1 MPDRALHE
9 SLARELRAALE
20 EGEQNGVPTLA
31 EGLLRD
37 AVREKATDIHVEPR
51 DQQRTA
57 VRLRIDGALLDVA
70 VLPHDLAEQLE
81 NQLKVLAEIDPL
93 PALKPVSARFTTHI
107 DDRDIDIRVAAV
119 TALSGERLTLRLLDA
134 QRHTGNDSKVGLDEK
149 RMSPLFQS
157 LLQREGMLLAAGP
170 TGCGKTTTIYE
181 LMKQL
186 SKEPVSLVA
195 IEDPSE
201 YQLPHVTQI
210 EVDPEQEVTFPSSIR
225 AALRM
230 DPDYL
235 MLGEL
240 RDEPSTR
247 AACDAAT
254 TGVVVFG
261 TMHARDAAG
270 VVTSLR
276 KWNIDDYEI
285 STLLSAVIAQRL
297 VRRLC
302 SHCRLTYTP
311 DDAVRVWFDR
321 VNAEIPDE
329 LWKAEGC
336 DRCRGLGF
344 DGRVAVMETW
354 LLTEEDRECIVMHR
368 DEREIRRR
376 LAQQGH
382 SFLLSDVLARLRNG
396 DTTVAEI
403 RSLGGFGPSVDAL
416 RAIQA

>member
-1 MPDRALHE
+1 MRERTLHE
-9 SLARELRAALE
+9 SLSRDLQAALQK
-20 EGEQNGVPTLA
+20 GEREGVPTFA

-37 AVREKATDIHVEPR
+37 AIREKATDIHVEPQDR
-51 DQQRTA
+51 QRTT
-57 VRLRIDGALLDVA
+57 VRLRIDGKLLDVA
-70 VLPHDLAEQLE
+70 VLPRNLAEQLE
-81 NQLKVLAEIDPL
+81 NQLKVLAQIDPL
-93 PALKPVSARFTTHI
+93 PALKPVSARFTSHI
-107 DDRDIDIRVAAV
+107 DRRDIDIRVAAV

-134 QRHTGNDSKVGLDEK
+134 ERHTGNDSKVGLDEN
-149 RMSPLFQS
+149 RLSPLLES
-157 LLQREGMLLAAGP
+157 LLQREGMLLTVGP

-181 LMKQL
+181 LMKRIGR
-186 SKEPVSLVA
+186 EPVSIVA

-201 YQLPHVTQI
+201 YQLPQVTQI
-210 EVDPEQEVTFPSSIR
+210 EVNHEQGVTFPSSIR

-254 TGVVVFG
+254 TGIIVFG

-302 SHCRLTYTP
+302 SHCRQTYKP
-311 DDAVRVWFDR
+311 DDAVRGWFDR

-354 LLTEEDRECIVMHR
+354 ILSEEDRECIVMHS
-368 DEREIRRR
+368 DEREIRRG

-396 DTTVAEI
+396 DTTVAEV

-416 RAIQA
+416 RAIEA